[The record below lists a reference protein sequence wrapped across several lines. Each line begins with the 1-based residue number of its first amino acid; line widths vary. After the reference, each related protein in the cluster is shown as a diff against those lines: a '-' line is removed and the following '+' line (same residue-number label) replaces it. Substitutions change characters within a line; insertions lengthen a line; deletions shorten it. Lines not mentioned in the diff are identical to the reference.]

1 MATVMMYWVLILTAL
16 AAIAVFLLA
25 ATGAFG
31 EQKPEDDWENPDL
44 SDLNSV
50 NLPLA
55 LFGYRRS
62 SVDSLLQ
69 QLEAERLKAEKPE

>member
-1 MATVMMYWVLILTAL
+1 MATVMMYWALILTAI
-16 AAIAVFLLA
+16 AAVAIFMLA

-31 EQKPEDDWENPDL
+31 EQKTEDDWENPDL
-44 SDLNSV
+44 SNLNTV

-62 SVDSLLQ
+62 SVDLLLQ
-69 QLEAERLKAEKPE
+69 QIETERLKAKNTE